1 MIEHGGNIY
10 RFARILDREPS
21 TLIDFSANINP
32 LGFPEG
38 LKEHL
43 FSLMDYITSYPD
55 PEYVELRDAIAGY
68 VGVRKENII
77 PGNGAIEMIYLYM
90 KAMKKDKVFIPVPT
104 FSEYERIARMNS
116 LAIEYLFTK
125 NFSIDVERLVKEI
138 SPESILIICNP
149 NNPTGTLISI
159 DSIEYLLEKLSGLEI
174 SLMIDEAFIEFTEDY
189 PESSAVRFIN
199 SYPNLFIVRCFT
211 KFFGIPGLRLGYG
224 VGGEETVNK
233 MKEFALPW
241 SVNILA
247 DISGRYVLKNM
258 SFMEET
264 RRVITLE
271 REFLLRELSN
281 IKWIYPYPG
290 KANFVLA
297 RLSID
302 PEELENFL
310 LQRGILIRNCRNFKG
325 LDKSYIRIAVKDHSS
340 NVKLVEALKSF

>member
-90 KAMKKDKVFIPVPT
+90 KSMKKDKVFIPVPT

-125 NFSIDVERLVKEI
+125 TSRL
-138 SPESILIICNP
+138 
-149 NNPTGTLISI
+149 
-159 DSIEYLLEKLSGLEI
+159 
-174 SLMIDEAFIEFTEDY
+174 M
-189 PESSAVRFIN
+189 
-199 SYPNLFIVRCFT
+199 
-211 KFFGIPGLRLGYG
+211 
-224 VGGEETVNK
+224 
-233 MKEFALPW
+233 
-241 SVNILA
+241 
-247 DISGRYVLKNM
+247 
-258 SFMEET
+258 
-264 RRVITLE
+264 
-271 REFLLRELSN
+271 
-281 IKWIYPYPG
+281 
-290 KANFVLA
+290 
-297 RLSID
+297 
-302 PEELENFL
+302 
-310 LQRGILIRNCRNFKG
+310 
-325 LDKSYIRIAVKDHSS
+325 
-340 NVKLVEALKSF
+340 

>member
-1 MIEHGGNIY
+1 
-10 RFARILDREPS
+10 
-21 TLIDFSANINP
+21 
-32 LGFPEG
+32 
-38 LKEHL
+38 
-43 FSLMDYITSYPD
+43 
-55 PEYVELRDAIAGY
+55 
-68 VGVRKENII
+68 
-77 PGNGAIEMIYLYM
+77 MIYLYM

-125 NFSIDVERLVKEI
+125 DFSIDVERLVKEI

-290 KANFVLA
+290 KANFILA

-302 PEELENFL
+302 TEELENFL

>member
-90 KAMKKDKVFIPVPT
+90 KSMKKDKVFIPVPT

-247 DISGRYVLKNM
+247 DISGRYVLKNR

-290 KANFVLA
+290 KANFILA

-302 PEELENFL
+302 TEELENFL

>member
-247 DISGRYVLKNM
+247 DISGRYVLKNR

-290 KANFVLA
+290 KANFILA

-302 PEELENFL
+302 TEELENFL